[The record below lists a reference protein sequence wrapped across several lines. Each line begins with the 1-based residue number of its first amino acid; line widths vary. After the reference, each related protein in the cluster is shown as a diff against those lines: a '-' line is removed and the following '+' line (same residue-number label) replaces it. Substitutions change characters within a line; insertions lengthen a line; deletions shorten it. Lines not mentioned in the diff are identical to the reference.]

1 MLRRTGS
8 SHKSTE
14 SILGRKRV
22 FTVGITGKKV
32 HFRLGVDREA
42 SVVIAMAVS
51 VCHKSVFGRNAW
63 TDQTG
68 F

>member
-1 MLRRTGS
+1 M
-8 SHKSTE
+8 
-14 SILGRKRV
+14 